1 MVIKKWNATNNV
13 WSPLSPKVTYTDIV
27 NDVTSVDAN
36 GNANYTSI
44 FSGGKLLESYLPNSI
59 YGGLKFVG
67 AINASSIQ
75 LIDLIEGAT
84 GITQSLDDVSGLDNT
99 TGTPYNSAD
108 VHTKYFGHYWII
120 GREAGV
126 DIQYT
131 QSADWTNYGAY
142 DDGTPPDEEQGG
154 NDDIH
159 FEVGDWIVI
168 TGYNT
173 TDNSFDFTPINN
185 TYATASSDQ
194 QGVMKIGYTS
204 NNKNYAVQLDANQR
218 AYVNVGWTDNTFRG
232 ITIGTATMNGSDNL
246 SLQAGSNIT
255 LTGQASSGGSQQ
267 FTITASD
274 TRREIKVD
282 NTQALTSASTTAL
295 DLVAGSNMTISD
307 NGGGE
312 ISFSSSHPT
321 ITSASSLTASARR
334 YVTSIGLD
342 SNGHITSIGTGTE
355 TVTDTTYT
363 AGSGI
368 ALSGTQFSVAGGIGL
383 TQEAS
388 GLKMTYPI
396 YHGDT
401 LPDLSSITGVD
412 NSLGF
417 EW

>member
-67 AINASSIQ
+67 AITGSAIQ
-75 LIDLIEGAT
+75 LIDLIEGDT
-84 GITQSLDDVSGLDNT
+84 GVTQSLDDVSGLDNT

-108 VHTKYFGHYWII
+108 VHTKYFGHYWIV
-120 GREAGV
+120 GREQGV
-126 DIQYT
+126 DIQFT
-131 QSADWTNYGAY
+131 QGADWSNYGAY

-194 QGVMKIGYTS
+194 QGVMKIGYTD

-218 AYVNVGWTDNTFRG
+218 AYVNVPWTDNTFRTVTAG
-232 ITIGTATMNGSDNL
+232 GNTLGASETLAFTAGTNVSISEDAGAVTI
-246 SLQAGSNIT
+246 
-255 LTGQASSGGSQQ
+255 AS
-267 FTITASD
+267 TD
-274 TRREIKVD
+274 TRRTIQLSGVEKLS
-282 NTQALTSASTTAL
+282 NSSTTAL
-295 DLVAGSNMTISD
+295 NFAVGNNMSITEN
-307 NGGGE
+307 NGA
-312 ISFSSSHPT
+312 FTFNSSHPN
-321 ITSASSLTASARR
+321 ISASGDLTASSRT
-334 YVTSIGLD
+334 YVTSLI
-342 SNGHITSIGTGTE
+342 
-355 TVTDTTYT
+355 
-363 AGSGI
+363 
-368 ALSGTQFSVAGGIGL
+368 
-383 TQEAS
+383 
-388 GLKMTYPI
+388 
-396 YHGDT
+396 
-401 LPDLSSITGVD
+401 
-412 NSLGF
+412 
-417 EW
+417 